1 MPLSSGA
8 AGYYGSP
15 GYLLG
20 RTMNRSASSNPGGA
34 ADVSEEKGNVLKGNA
49 YALLKKAVV
58 NALALTMEIAGK
70 TG

>member
-1 MPLSSGA
+1 
-8 AGYYGSP
+8 
-15 GYLLG
+15 
-20 RTMNRSASSNPGGA
+20 MNRSASSNPGGA